1 MHAKCTVLYTML
13 TAGENEM
20 AKKTLTIE
28 QKKADIDL
36 YIIIAIT
43 VLVLMIYMAFQ
54 APISAFAKNPE
65 VHVLIRTLVMA
76 GFEFGVAGLGMTTVM
91 LLRKEGF
98 RSYGLKKE
106 GALKAIVFSLLMG
119 IPHILFLILT
129 GSFKGYLPF
138 QAVWMTR
145 DVLAGGFPVNV
156 IGMII
161 IAVVWGF
168 FEGFNYAVISD
179 KINMRYPSRN
189 RWLNWG
195 AIVCA
200 VACILIH
207 GAIGVTPEN
216 IIETATIFMLIYGML
231 MVKAFTGN
239 AWGIVVLFVFLWNA
253 F

>member
-1 MHAKCTVLYTML
+1 
-13 TAGENEM
+13 M
-20 AKKTLTIE
+20 ARKPLTIE

-43 VLVLMIYMAFQ
+43 VPVLMIYMAFQ
-54 APISAFAKNPE
+54 NQISAFAKNPE
-65 VHVLIRTLVMA
+65 VHVLLRTLVMA
-76 GFEFGVAGLGMTTVM
+76 CMQFGVAGLGMTIVM
-91 LLRKEGF
+91 LLRKESF
-98 RSYGLKKE
+98 RDYGLKRK
-106 GALKAIVFSLLMG
+106 GALKSIVFSLLMG
-119 IPHILFLILT
+119 IPHILFLVFT
-129 GSFKGYLPF
+129 GAFRGYQPF

-145 DVLAGGFPVNV
+145 DVLAGGFPVNA
-156 IGMII
+156 IGMLI

-168 FEGFNYAVISD
+168 FEGFNYVVVND
-179 KINMRYPSRN
+179 KINTRYPGIN

-200 VACILIH
+200 AACILIH
-207 GAIGVTPEN
+207 GAIGVTPES
-216 IIETATIFMLIYGML
+216 IIEAITIFILVYGML